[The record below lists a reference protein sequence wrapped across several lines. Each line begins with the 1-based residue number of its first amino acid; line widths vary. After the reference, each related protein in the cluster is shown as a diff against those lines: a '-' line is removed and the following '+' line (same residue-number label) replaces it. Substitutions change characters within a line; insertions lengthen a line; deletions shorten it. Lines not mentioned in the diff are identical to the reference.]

1 MDTNQL
7 IRSFNVIRIESTGLT
22 MSKISFCTLLNGGIS
37 VNGLVDSICTIPL
50 IKEIYFKFD
59 STKLN
64 KQNIL
69 DKRNLNHPD
78 VSDLFYQYP
87 LFEINIEVLVVNFDC
102 QGQERN
108 LNMIYNPFLRHRLN
122 ILEKHV

>member
-59 STKLN
+59 LTKLN

-102 QGQERN
+102 QEQERN

>member
-1 MDTNQL
+1 
-7 IRSFNVIRIESTGLT
+7 

-59 STKLN
+59 LTKLN

-102 QGQERN
+102 QEQERN